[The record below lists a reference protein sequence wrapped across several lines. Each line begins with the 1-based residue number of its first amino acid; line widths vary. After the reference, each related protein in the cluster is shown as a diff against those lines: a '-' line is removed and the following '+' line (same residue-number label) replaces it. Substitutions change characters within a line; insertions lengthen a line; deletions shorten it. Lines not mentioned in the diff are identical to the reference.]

1 MFRKFMNMYLHQAI
15 SDDQYSDYSRQC
27 DAMIKEAYQ
36 FDSELDRL
44 SNNLGGLDKYKE
56 MGNLEKRKQDE
67 AAYRRLG
74 CDWNDIDKILKGI
87 QNEASHAF
95 MNPRSK
101 PIQRRN
107 TAD

>member
-1 MFRKFMNMYLHQAI
+1 
-15 SDDQYSDYSRQC
+15 
-27 DAMIKEAYQ
+27 MIKEAYQ
-36 FDSELDRL
+36 YDAELNRL

-74 CDWNDIDKILKGI
+74 CDFDDIDNILKDKS
-87 QNEASHAF
+87 NEASHAF

-101 PIQRRN
+101 VLNDRRRH
-107 TAD
+107 TADQPHSKSLQPSKTATEEPLKRMKA